1 MTTVHAQW
9 VGDKA
14 VVPREEFERLL
25 ELARQCGEIDLQ
37 AGDDDVPTL
46 GIMRLAEEGG
56 AFDWLADEEDLYSV
70 DDLRVRYR

>member
-14 VVPREEFERLL
+14 LVPRAEFERLL
-25 ELARQCGEIDLQ
+25 ELARQSTEINLQ
-37 AGDDDVPTL
+37 AGDDEVPTL

-56 AFDWLADEEDLYSV
+56 AFDWLAAEEDLYSV
-70 DDLRVRYR
+70 GDLRVRYR